1 MVLLSF
7 FVIYG
12 FIGDHAGLLRESN
25 GSRYGDL
32 RACPCVDIL
41 AVVADGRAL
50 ARDHGDPLGPARGLL
65 LRRDVRGGLHA
76 FSILLRARAFVVL
89 IDQVWR
95 RPKNKRDNRVEGIS
109 PRIQVK
115 MVTGGQR

>member
-7 FVIYG
+7 FVIHG

-41 AVVADGRAL
+41 AVAL
-50 ARDHGDPLGPARGLL
+50 ARDCGDPLGPARGLL

-76 FSILLRARAFVVL
+76 FSILLRARAIVVL
-89 IDQVWR
+89 IDQVSR
-95 RPKNKRDNRVEGIS
+95 RHCK
-109 PRIQVK
+109 
-115 MVTGGQR
+115 